1 MNLAATLTVNAL
13 YRILNMVVM
22 LVIVV
27 LVSKLAGVSGYGI
40 LLTHGSKCYG
50 FNLVFLLLAL
60 TPGLHLYI
68 RPIPPCSRVKLQRFF
83 SPSFLFK
90 WGYSV

>member
-27 LVSKLAGVSGYGI
+27 LVSKLAGVGGYGI
-40 LLTHGSKCYG
+40 LSLMIVNATV
-50 FNLVFLLLAL
+50 FNLVSAFGIDAGITWHSANSALL
-60 TPGLHLYI
+60 PGKI
-68 RPIPPCSRVKLQRFF
+68 TT
-83 SPSFLFK
+83 
-90 WGYSV
+90 